1 MSDLTERARTWQAYC
16 GGPTGEDITWALVG
30 ELATEIER
38 LEGLTMDL
46 TDALWNWWGDG
57 SFADPDH
64 VEHAV
69 WCDVPDDCLCG
80 RSLFPEENDDE

>member
-1 MSDLTERARTWQAYC
+1 MSVEDLANDNLAWLDDEQIRAYAEMAQA
-16 GGPTGEDITWALVG
+16 
-30 ELATEIER
+30 EIER

-69 WCDVPDDCLCG
+69 WCE
-80 RSLFPEENDDE
+80 F